1 MGSAITAVRA
11 ADGGPGILD
20 GSAAQ
25 EAFDNNHV
33 AGHCTG
39 VGPSSSLESSNP
51 EAFGTSSP
59 QGDTQSTQEEVVL
72 PHLWLRLSEKDRAC
86 FGGCFSRMVLR
97 VLRCQA
103 DGAEG
108 AES

>member
-11 ADGGPGILD
+11 ANGGPGILD
-20 GSAAQ
+20 GSAA
-25 EAFDNNHV
+25 EEPFGNHHV

-39 VGPSSSLESSNP
+39 VGPSGSLESSNP

-59 QGDTQSTQEEVVL
+59 QGDAQSTQEEVVL
-72 PHLWLRLSEKDRAC
+72 PQLWFRLSEKDRAC

-97 VLRCQA
+97 ALRCQA
-103 DGAEG
+103 DGVEG
-108 AES
+108 VES